1 MNRRAE
7 DDGLT
12 TPGKREAAGP
22 RGIQHE
28 SSRASFPALCRGVGR
43 EEDEDGE
50 GFCPLASWESSTMS
64 LNLTYRVLLEYLSS
78 SEGRSAFWSSFQ
90 LPFLFR

>member
-1 MNRRAE
+1 MNLRAE

-12 TPGKREAAGP
+12 TPCKREAAGP

-28 SSRASFPALCRGVGR
+28 SSHASSPALCHGVGR

-50 GFCPLASWESSTMS
+50 GFCPLPSWESSTMS

-78 SEGRSAFWSSFQ
+78 SEGHSAFWSSFQ
-90 LPFLFR
+90 LPFLFC